1 MKWVKKKS
9 GWKLLHLLTA
19 LVLALSLLLPCGAG
33 ISEYI
38 FAPSSAVAAVK
49 SSADLAAEKWIDD
62 LTISTKQNVNG
73 EEKWVKVDSGS
84 SLENGANVRAKI
96 DYTIPHDTLAAK
108 GKVTYQFPDGFKI
121 DKEQSGHVYDSNDS
135 SKIIGDY
142 TISTTGKVEISFNEN
157 FDPTASQIGSLQ
169 VNGTLEN
176 SSSSSDKPLAFP
188 GSGTSITV
196 KKQEEADT
204 KDVSVKKTG
213 QVSSDQKK
221 VNYTVTVS
229 SENGSPDKIAVNDK
243 LTWISNGT
251 GKYDA
256 DSFKIIKKDASG
268 KQTEM
273 SLSDYKPQ
281 IDSNT
286 FTIKDLPQLGKGE
299 SYQIT
304 YSVAITPK
312 ENTDGYVQVGNSVK
326 ATSGKKESWGGDQKT
341 VSKSMVSKSGSSSK
355 GEIEWTVTV
364 NDDRRDISH
373 YQLSDDLPNNLTLD
387 DDITITDVDDYS
399 QSASL
404 LNKLIVKGKKGDSQ
418 VQLDFSK
425 LPDSLKKHS
434 FKIVYKTKTNSLA
447 ANTKVTNKADFKGD
461 GHSYNSSGEATVTDK
476 ADDYQLVKKYDSEEK
491 LNADEQR
498 YKWHSDMALTGEK
511 LTTLLY
517 EDDIYNATS
526 YTSHDEAVTD
536 RGPGTHYALASELY
550 RELTDKS
557 QQSLADGDKT
567 YVLDQ
572 DYKLELTCYDK
583 DGQVVKNTD
592 SSTPVQKFKLK
603 LTAIS
608 GRTLTPTKYT
618 IHYSS
623 RAKVSEAVAGETWT
637 YYNRGDLVSVND
649 KKLDKDCFDQHNF
662 TVKSHISKQASLTG
676 DAGSYQSKPITQDM
690 DKASGKIYYSLL
702 LSVDK
707 DSSGKLVVTDTL
719 PQGLTYVEDSLK
731 AAFYS
736 NDWYTWTKQDNGYDL
751 EKEQKPQ
758 IAAEKLADGRTKLTI
773 TLPAG
778 YESKSDQKI
787 RLTYQ
792 ASYTDDSAWRNMK
805 NKSETY
811 VNSASFD
818 GDTDSQKTTI
828 KREVPVLAKTGSQVK
843 DASGRLTN
851 EVAYRVNINPAAEDL
866 NPNGDTVTLTDQ
878 LSMPSGMQAYL
889 KLKATKLYQFDP
901 TAKDHLGKEL
911 DPSLYSLNYDPD
923 EQKLKL
929 ELPDKQACVL
939 VYRYCF
945 DSGDNV
951 DPTVSNSAS
960 LAGHY
965 SASASS
971 KLTNSDS
978 SACIAA
984 KKVTIYKVDA
994 DNNAKTLPGAQFSLE
1009 KENNGG
1015 WSKVSSSLTTDE
1027 EGKIVIADLDNN
1039 VVYRIKETKAPDGY
1053 SLNKNY
1059 YYLAWLDG
1067 KKSQTD
1073 IYSSLSSAIQ
1083 NEIGGQ
1089 KNVHFFASSGGSI
1102 YVPDSYCQLKVS
1114 KTWLN
1119 HDGTAGQAGVP
1130 EITVRLYRAVKKL
1143 DGVKVKV
1150 TVMTPWGVANSYDWT
1165 VAKGSKVSLSWEKQG
1180 AIADSGLASV
1190 LVNGIDQ
1197 NLPSGSKAFTSSAL
1211 NEDADIVIKANNWIG
1226 SPEIDKTDPQLAIDQ
1241 TSKTLVDTVKLSK
1254 TNNWQYVWSD
1264 LPQKDLDGNSLVYF
1278 AEEEAVPGYTSSYR
1292 NNEGIKNGEI
1302 TILNQAKSEKFALPK
1317 AGAGGIWAY
1326 AAIGVSAALTV
1337 SWTARRK
1344 KK

>member
-9 GWKLLHLLTA
+9 GWKLFHLLTA
-19 LVLALSLLLPCGAG
+19 LMLALSLLLPCGVG
-33 ISEYI
+33 IAESI
-38 FAPSSAVAAVK
+38 LAPSSALAAVK
-49 SSADLAAEKWIDD
+49 SSADLAAEKWIDG

-73 EEKWVKVDSGS
+73 QEKWVKVDSGS
-84 SLENGANVRAKI
+84 SLENGANVRAII
-96 DYTIPHDTLAAK
+96 DYTIPHNSLAAK
-108 GKVTYQFPDGFKI
+108 GKVIYQFPDGFKI
-121 DKEQSGHVYDSNDS
+121 DKEQTGHVYDKEDS

-157 FDPTASQIGSLQ
+157 FDPTAIQIGSLQ

-176 SSSSSDKPLAFP
+176 SSSSSDKPLVFP

-213 QVSSDQKK
+213 QASSDQNK
-221 VNYTVTVS
+221 VAYTVTVS
-229 SENGSPDKIAVNDK
+229 SQNGSPDKVNVTDQ
-243 LTWISNGT
+243 LAWINNAT
-251 GKYDA
+251 GKYNEG
-256 DSFKIIKKDASG
+256 SFKIVKESASG
-268 KQTEM
+268 QKTEM

-281 IDSNT
+281 IDNNT

-299 SYQIT
+299 SYKIT
-304 YSVAITPK
+304 YSVDITPK
-312 ENTDGYVQVGNSVK
+312 DGTNGYVQVGNNVK
-326 ATSGKKESWGGDQKT
+326 ATSGGKESYGGDQET
-341 VSKSMVSKSGSSSK
+341 VSKSLVDKSGNYSK
-355 GEIEWTVTV
+355 GEIDWMITV
-364 NDDRRDISH
+364 NDARRDISH
-373 YQLSDDLPNNLTLD
+373 YQLSDDLPNKLTLD
-387 DDITITDVDDYS
+387 GDITITDNDDSS
-399 QSASL
+399 QSASV
-404 LNKLIVKGKKGDSQ
+404 LNKVIVKGKKGDSQ
-418 VQLDFSK
+418 IQLDFSK

-434 FKIVYKTKTNSLA
+434 FKIVYKTKTASVP

-461 GHSYNSSGEATVTDK
+461 GHSYTASGETTVTEETGNFDLK
-476 ADDYQLVKKYDSEEK
+476 KKYDSEEK

-498 YKWHSDMALTGEK
+498 YKWHSDMTLSGEK
-511 LTTLLY
+511 LSTLTY
-517 EDDIYNATS
+517 EDDIYNASS
-526 YTSHDEAVTD
+526 YTSHDEAAVD
-536 RGPGTHYALASELY
+536 RGNSSHYALASELY

-557 QQSLADGDKT
+557 QQSLSGDSSN
-567 YVLDQ
+567 YVLGK

-583 DGQVVKNTD
+583 DGKVVANTD
-592 SSTPVQKFKLK
+592 SKTPVKKFKLQ
-603 LTAIS
+603 LTAVS
-608 GRTLTPTKYT
+608 GKTLTPTKYT
-618 IHYSS
+618 IHYST
-623 RAKVSEAVAGETWT
+623 RAKISEAIAGETWN
-637 YYNRGDLVSVND
+637 YYNKGTLVSVND
-649 KKLDKDCFDQHNF
+649 KKQNKESYDQHSF
-662 TVKSHISKQASLTG
+662 SVKKHISKLASLTG
-676 DAGSYQSKPITQDM
+676 DAGSYQSRPITSDI
-690 DKASGKIYYSLL
+690 DKANGKIYYKLL
-702 LSVDK
+702 LDVDK
-707 DSSGKLVVTDTL
+707 GSSGKLVVTDTL
-719 PQGLTYVEDSLK
+719 PKGLTYVEGSLK

-736 NDWYTWTKQDNGYDL
+736 NEWYSYSKQGNYDL
-751 EKEQKPQ
+751 DKEQKPQ
-758 IAAEKLADGRTKLTI
+758 IAAEKTADGQTKLTI

-778 YESKSDQKI
+778 YDSSNDQKI
-787 RLTYQ
+787 QLTYE
-792 ASYTDDSAWRNMK
+792 ASFEGDSAWKNMK

-811 VNSASFD
+811 VNNANFM
-818 GDTDSQKTTI
+818 GDSDSQKTTI

-851 EVAYRVNINPAAEDL
+851 EVAYRANINPAADDL
-866 NPNGDTVTLTDQ
+866 NPNGNTVTLTDQ

-939 VYRYCF
+939 VYHYYF

-951 DPTVSNSAS
+951 DPTVSNNAS

-978 SACIAA
+978 SAYITA

-1009 KENNGG
+1009 KENNGS
-1015 WSKVSSSLTTDE
+1015 WSKLSSSLTTDE

-1039 VVYRIKETKAPDGY
+1039 AVYRIKETKAPDGY

-1067 KKSQTD
+1067 KKSQTS
-1073 IYSSLSSAIQ
+1073 IYSSLSSTIQ

-1102 YVPDSYCQLKVS
+1102 YVPDSYRQLKVS

-1130 EITVRLYRAVKKL
+1130 EITVHLYRAVKKL

-1150 TVMTPWGVANSYDWT
+1150 TVIDGWGNPKSSYDWT
-1165 VAKGSKVSLSWEKQG
+1165 VAKGSKVSLSWEKQWV
-1180 AIADSGLASV
+1180 IDDSGLASV

-1197 NLPSGSKAFTSSAL
+1197 NLPAGSKAFTSSAL
-1211 NEDADIVIKANNWIG
+1211 NEDANIVIKANSWIG

-1241 TSKTLVDTVKLSK
+1241 TSKTLVETVKLSK
-1254 TNNWQYVWSD
+1254 ANNWQYVWSD

-1302 TILNQAKSEKFALPK
+1302 TILNQAKSENFALPK
-1317 AGAGGIWAY
+1317 AGASGIWAY
-1326 AAIGVSAALTV
+1326 AVIGVIAALTA